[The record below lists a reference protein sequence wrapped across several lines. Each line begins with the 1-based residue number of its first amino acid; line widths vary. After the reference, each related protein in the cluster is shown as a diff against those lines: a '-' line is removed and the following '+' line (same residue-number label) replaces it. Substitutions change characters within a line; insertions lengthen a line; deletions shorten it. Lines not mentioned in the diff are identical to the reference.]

1 MVIMQV
7 YFPRKNFLGKNYF
20 KFKFC
25 GKMDLPSPQTY
36 KLCYIQFFFLLF
48 KNMKNELI
56 SKSVFFF

>member
-1 MVIMQV
+1 
-7 YFPRKNFLGKNYF
+7 
-20 KFKFC
+20 
-25 GKMDLPSPQTY
+25 MDLPSPQTY